1 MKTISYDSL
10 IFDLDGTL
18 WDTTEAIVVAWNN
31 VLERNKINFKKID
44 SSDIKKVTGM
54 QHDECVKTI
63 FRSLDKK
70 KQSLIIKETMI
81 EDNLI
86 IKKNG
91 GILYNGVV
99 DGLRLLNQYYK
110 LYIVSNCQ
118 KGYIEIFLNLYK
130 LNDIF
135 LDFECWGNT
144 KKSKSDNID
153 MVKNRNQLQNPL
165 YIGDTNGDMTAANKA
180 NVGHLIF
187 YHHAPAPR
195 TNLMEKIMYRG
206 VDEIIKNWT
215 ASHDGTMAVLP
226 VDSDEILISLI
237 K

>member
-86 IKKNG
+86 IKKMAEDY
-91 GILYNGVV
+91 IMV
-99 DGLRLLNQYYK
+99 LL
-110 LYIVSNCQ
+110 
-118 KGYIEIFLNLYK
+118 
-130 LNDIF
+130 
-135 LDFECWGNT
+135 
-144 KKSKSDNID
+144 
-153 MVKNRNQLQNPL
+153 
-165 YIGDTNGDMTAANKA
+165 KA
-180 NVGHLIF
+180 
-187 YHHAPAPR
+187 
-195 TNLMEKIMYRG
+195 
-206 VDEIIKNWT
+206 
-215 ASHDGTMAVLP
+215 
-226 VDSDEILISLI
+226 
-237 K
+237 